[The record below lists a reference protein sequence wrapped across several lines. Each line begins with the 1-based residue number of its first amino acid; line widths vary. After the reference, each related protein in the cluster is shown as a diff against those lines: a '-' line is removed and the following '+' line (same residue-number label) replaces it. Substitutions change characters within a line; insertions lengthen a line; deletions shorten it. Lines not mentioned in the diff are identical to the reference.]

1 MTNYSVKQ
9 IAEML
14 HTNPETV
21 RRWIRAGKLQSVQ
34 ESKKEGNVISEEALR
49 TFLEGAPKYA
59 AAFAMAAG
67 AASVGVMSMLPGMGL
82 SIGLVAGIAAG
93 ASRKKSISEQDAKE
107 ISIQLRAK
115 CVTELDHKRSE
126 LKRLESEIEEKK
138 RQMQELEDLLSKLEE
153 MSSAE

>member
-1 MTNYSVKQ
+1 
-9 IAEML
+9 
-14 HTNPETV
+14 
-21 RRWIRAGKLQSVQ
+21 
-34 ESKKEGNVISEEALR
+34 
-49 TFLEGAPKYA
+49 
-59 AAFAMAAG
+59 
-67 AASVGVMSMLPGMGL
+67 MLPGMGF

-126 LKRLESEIEEKK
+126 LERLESEIKEKK

-153 MSSAE
+153 MSSAK

>member
-1 MTNYSVKQ
+1 M
-9 IAEML
+9 
-14 HTNPETV
+14 
-21 RRWIRAGKLQSVQ
+21 
-34 ESKKEGNVISEEALR
+34 ISEEALR

-126 LKRLESEIEEKK
+126 LERLESEIEEKNDRCRSWK
-138 RQMQELEDLLSKLEE
+138 IFCQSLRK
-153 MSSAE
+153 